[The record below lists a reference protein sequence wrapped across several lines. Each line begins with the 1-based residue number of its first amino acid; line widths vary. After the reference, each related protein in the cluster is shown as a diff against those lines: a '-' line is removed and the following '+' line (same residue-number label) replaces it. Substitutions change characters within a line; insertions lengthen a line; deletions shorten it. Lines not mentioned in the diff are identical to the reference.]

1 MTTQSTLDKSALP
14 TAIIEHDQWICWE
27 EKERD
32 GKLTKIPITPGSG
45 EFASSTDEQTWTT
58 FDNALD
64 YAQAGDADGIGFV
77 FTGDDPFVGVD
88 LDDCRVRET
97 GTVDES
103 AQDIIDRLDSYTERS
118 PSQTGFHVLVE
129 GELPE
134 GRNRK
139 GKIEM
144 YDSARFFTVTGD
156 HVAETPS
163 TIATRQDALTAV
175 HREYVQDDVQDDT
188 VEQARSVDE
197 SSMGSGNETDR
208 VSAPDIDLDDR
219 ELLEKAKHA
228 TNGEKFE
235 RLWNGKTRGYESQSE
250 ADMALCFLLAFWTGG
265 DAKQMDQLFQQS
277 SLMREKWDEVH
288 YADGS
293 TYGEKT
299 VERAIART
307 TEFYDPEEAG
317 HRDGENDAHHDGTS
331 SMEQREQS
339 YLTEKNRLLRD
350 RVSDLETTLAQKN
363 DRIETLEATI
373 QDLQE
378 TLSDRESEDEQL
390 CEKEDNGP
398 DAAVDDSAKRTLWGR
413 AKHFIANDDE

>member
-1 MTTQSTLDKSALP
+1 MTPKYTFDGSVLP
-14 TAIIEHDQWICWE
+14 TAIVEHDQWICWL

-32 GKLTKIPITPGSG
+32 GKPTKVPITPGSG

-58 FDNALD
+58 FDDALD
-64 YAQAGDADGIGFV
+64 YAQAGNADGVGFV
-77 FTGDDPFVGVD
+77 FTADDPFVGVD

-103 AQDIIDRLDSYTERS
+103 AQDIINRLDSYTERS
-118 PSQTGFHVLVE
+118 PSQTGFHVLVR

-134 GRNRK
+134 GRNRN

-156 HVAETPS
+156 HIAETPS

-188 VEQARSVDE
+188 VEQTRSVDE
-197 SSMGSGNETDR
+197 SATDNGGETDQ
-208 VSAPDIDLDDR
+208 APTPDIDLDDR
-219 ELLEKAKHA
+219 ELLAKAKHA

-265 DAKQMDQLFQQS
+265 DATQMDRLFKQS
-277 SLMREKWDEVH
+277 GLMREKWEEVH

-299 VERAIART
+299 IERAIART
-307 TEFYDPEEAG
+307 TEFYDPDAANTREAEG
-317 HRDGENDAHHDGTS
+317 DARHDGTS
-331 SMEQREQS
+331 SMGQREQS

-350 RVSDLETTLAQKN
+350 RVNELEATLAQKN
-363 DRIETLEATI
+363 DRIDTLEATI
-373 QDLQE
+373 RDLQE
-378 TLSDRESEDEQL
+378 TLSERKSEDERLGGQDD
-390 CEKEDNGP
+390 KSG
-398 DAAVDDSAKRTLWGR
+398 DADVYDSDKRPLWGR
-413 AKHFIANDDE
+413 AKRFIANDEE